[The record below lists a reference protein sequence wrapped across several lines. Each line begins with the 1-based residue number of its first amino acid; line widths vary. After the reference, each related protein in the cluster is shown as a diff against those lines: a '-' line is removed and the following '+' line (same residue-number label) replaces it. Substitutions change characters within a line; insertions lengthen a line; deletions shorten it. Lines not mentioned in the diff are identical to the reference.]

1 MEQKISPIKIE
12 SKPSSSK
19 MELLDILKLLAPG
32 TSLRNALNDIRM
44 AKLGALIVVDK
55 KGLSEICYGGFN
67 VDCKFTPQRLIELS
81 KMDSGIILSSN
92 MKRILRVN
100 TLLVPNISV
109 KTNETGTRHQAAE
122 RTAKQMETLVIAISE
137 RRHKITIYYGNL
149 NYELEHESSVRR
161 KAMDTLQTLEKQ
173 REMFDDSIA
182 HLNILEINNLVTI
195 SDVCGVLQRIEIIQR
210 IYEQMK
216 KYLIELGNEG
226 VIVSMRLRELIKNLN
241 WEKEM
246 VLKDYFKDYVRINN
260 LLKTMNFNF
269 LIETSNLSRTLFGEL
284 HDKMVVSKGRR
295 ILSKANILEKDIII
309 LMRRYKTLDNI
320 FGADKESLVTIIKN
334 QNVVDVLIPD
344 LKNIEERIRAG
355 KKV

>member
-161 KAMDTLQTLEKQ
+161 KAMNT
-173 REMFDDSIA
+173 
-182 HLNILEINNLVTI
+182 LEINNLVTI

-246 VLKDYFKDYVRINN
+246 VLKDNFKDYVRINN
-260 LLKTMNFNF
+260 LLKTMNVNF

-309 LMRRYKTLDNI
+309 LMRRYKTLDY
-320 FGADKESLVTIIKN
+320 KEM
-334 QNVVDVLIPD
+334 
-344 LKNIEERIRAG
+344 
-355 KKV
+355 KKKK